1 MKIAAIDVGSN
12 SIHMIVVESHDGLD
26 FQIVDRE
33 KEMVR
38 LGLGTFGS
46 KMLNEAAMFRA
57 EQALV
62 KYRQLAE
69 RLRVDRI
76 IACATSA
83 VREARNGGDFITRV
97 HERVGIHIKVITST
111 EEARLIALAVQHS
124 VDFRGRRAL
133 LMDIGGG
140 SVELSICDANKVY
153 LAESRKL
160 GVIRLTEKF
169 IKHDPLGKK
178 PRRSIEKFVT
188 KRVGDVVREARKI
201 GYSMCVGSSG
211 TILTLADLASQIQTG
226 MGLRHYHQQVLTL
239 ESLQKVNRELQ
250 TMTLKERAHFEGVNI
265 ARATTVVAGGL
276 LLETLMRRFKMSR
289 LVLSTR
295 ALREGVI
302 IEYLQRRSVRP
313 GRLEAMPDIRH
324 RSVLELARRSRYDQA
339 HSEWVAGTAV
349 KIFDAT
355 QRVHRLN
362 SEARE
367 LLEFGALLH
376 DIGIQI
382 SFTRHHRHSQ
392 YIILNSGL
400 RGFSPEEVDMI
411 ALLARFHRKG
421 EPSLKDTECALM
433 PKKEFE
439 TLRWLSAILRVADG
453 LDRSHHQILALRSAR
468 KNRKTWRFNFEA
480 DDDAELELWGSRR
493 KGELFEKVFGSA
505 LDFKVTVRRGKR
517 KSESR
522 EQKAESGERKA
533 VGGKR

>member
-46 KMLNEAAMFRA
+46 KMLSEAAMFRA

-62 KYRQLAE
+62 KYKQLAE

-83 VREARNGGDFITRV
+83 VREARNGGDFITRI
-97 HERVGIHIKVITST
+97 HERVGIHIKVITSA

-169 IKHDPLGKK
+169 VKHDPLGKK

-211 TILTLADLASQIQTG
+211 TILTLADLANQIQTG

-239 ESLQKVNRELQ
+239 ESLQKVNHELQ
-250 TMTLKERAHFEGVNI
+250 TMTLK
-265 ARATTVVAGGL
+265 
-276 LLETLMRRFKMSR
+276 
-289 LVLSTR
+289 
-295 ALREGVI
+295 
-302 IEYLQRRSVRP
+302 
-313 GRLEAMPDIRH
+313 D
-324 RSVLELARRSRYDQA
+324 
-339 HSEWVAGTAV
+339 
-349 KIFDAT
+349 
-355 QRVHRLN
+355 
-362 SEARE
+362 
-367 LLEFGALLH
+367 
-376 DIGIQI
+376 
-382 SFTRHHRHSQ
+382 
-392 YIILNSGL
+392 
-400 RGFSPEEVDMI
+400 
-411 ALLARFHRKG
+411 
-421 EPSLKDTECALM
+421 
-433 PKKEFE
+433 
-439 TLRWLSAILRVADG
+439 
-453 LDRSHHQILALRSAR
+453 
-468 KNRKTWRFNFEA
+468 
-480 DDDAELELWGSRR
+480 
-493 KGELFEKVFGSA
+493 
-505 LDFKVTVRRGKR
+505 R
-517 KSESR
+517 KS
-522 EQKAESGERKA
+522 
-533 VGGKR
+533 VV